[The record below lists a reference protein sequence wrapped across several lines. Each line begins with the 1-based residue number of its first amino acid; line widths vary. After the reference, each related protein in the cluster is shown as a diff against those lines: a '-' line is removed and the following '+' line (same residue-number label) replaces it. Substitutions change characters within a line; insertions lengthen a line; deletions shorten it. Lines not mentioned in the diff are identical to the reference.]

1 MNISVAM
8 SGHVNIISLLDGTEH
23 YLLSLTEMFSNRH
36 DASPTVMSLLH
47 SFSNVK
53 YINSWQ
59 IFDNVVSS
67 CYDITESNRDFVSN
81 LLKQLTVVFY

>member
-1 MNISVAM
+1 MNISVVM

-47 SFSNVK
+47 SFSNVTD
-53 YINSWQ
+53 INSWQ